1 MAKILLAHKCL
12 KFEKHNF
19 VAEEKK
25 KSKSLSKLWQSCDLS
40 TGLLFHSQASG
51 VPRRECH
58 RPSLINNCVHP
69 FLTALLCHPS
79 IQQMLLE
86 QQWPGIGWD
95 REVVDELCHSPCH
108 QGDFSLLVK
117 QSTDRRQEW
126 SPYTFKKKVYWSNF
140 IFGSVGSSLL
150 HTGFL

>member
-1 MAKILLAHKCL
+1 M
-12 KFEKHNF
+12 
-19 VAEEKK
+19 
-25 KSKSLSKLWQSCDLS
+25 WQSCHLS
-40 TGLLFHSQASG
+40 TGLRFHSQASG

-58 RPSLINNCVHP
+58 CPSLINNCVHP

-117 QSTDRRQEW
+117 QSTDRRQEC
-126 SPYTFKKKVYWSNF
+126 SPYTFKRRF
-140 IFGSVGSSLL
+140 IDPILFLAVLGLNCCTQAFSSYAEW
-150 HTGFL
+150 GYAF